1 MEIFNKVAFMDWIT
15 KKNNLDEYTIKLI
28 NNLITYTLINTGTK
42 ECFNSTISMIIPDII
57 TEELNMFWE

>member
-28 NNLITYTLINTGTK
+28 NNLITYILINTGTK
-42 ECFNSTISMIIPDII
+42 ECFNSTISMIIPNIK

>member
-42 ECFNSTISMIIPDII
+42 ECFNSTISMIIPDI
-57 TEELNMFWE
+57 MFWE